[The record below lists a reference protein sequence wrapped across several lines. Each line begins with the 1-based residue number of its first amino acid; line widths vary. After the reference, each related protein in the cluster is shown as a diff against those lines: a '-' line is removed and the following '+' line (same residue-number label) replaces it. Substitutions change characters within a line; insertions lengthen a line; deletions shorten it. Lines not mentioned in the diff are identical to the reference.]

1 VNGTDFGEM
10 VIKVFLFY
18 TSYIYI
24 SGCKDLCYNVFPSLQ
39 YVKQQPVRPVLN
51 RKDTKP
57 STKEVSATARNVLDS
72 TAPSTRRGKEREQP
86 KAKKPTYLRKVI
98 EKEKAAKKELREQGR
113 GIPHDFDVMR
123 QPGTDQSD
131 HSNVPATN
139 GEVIDTNT
147 GQESLTTPTQ
157 QSPETTPTATP
168 TNQSPEATPT
178 YDIIPAPS
186 TTPVSQPSPSN
197 PTPSAV
203 TEAGSAI
210 QKRQVHGK
218 RFREY
223 CSHMVTDEINGAA
236 EALLLDLVRFQDRAH
251 LKDPIKARSK
261 RRYVCGLREVYK
273 HLEVGK
279 LKCVIVPPN
288 LDHIQSTGGIDE
300 RISAILSLCQ
310 SKLVPVVYAM
320 SRRKL
325 AIVLKKKFKIG
336 CVGIFSYDGAEGH
349 YRKLRKLIEEAT
361 ELYQRVAHP
370 MPPRGSTEDEISP
383 TTNDPLL
390 SGSGSDNSE
399 EEGPIP
405 EPKTGNG
412 TQKTTTDALWDKY
425 LPKKSVPTDPPT
437 NTISQHVN
445 SDVTSTSTNG
455 YTAIEDDI
463 VGSKR
468 AESTYDSQLST
479 MSVEE
484 SGTAG
489 TTSSLGRHAGD
500 VPADGRVVSPSTTVF
515 QWNINAAE
523 FIPS

>member
-1 VNGTDFGEM
+1 
-10 VIKVFLFY
+10 
-18 TSYIYI
+18 
-24 SGCKDLCYNVFPSLQ
+24 
-39 YVKQQPVRPVLN
+39 
-51 RKDTKP
+51 
-57 STKEVSATARNVLDS
+57 
-72 TAPSTRRGKEREQP
+72 
-86 KAKKPTYLRKVI
+86 
-98 EKEKAAKKELREQGR
+98 
-113 GIPHDFDVMR
+113 MR

-131 HSNVPATN
+131 HSNVPAAN
-139 GEVIDTNT
+139 GEIIDTNT
-147 GQESLTTPTQ
+147 GQESLTTPTH

-168 TNQSPEATPT
+168 THQSPEITPT

-186 TTPVSQPSPSN
+186 TAPVSQPSPS
-197 PTPSAV
+197 TSAV

-223 CSHMVTDEINGAA
+223 CSHMVTDEVNRAA
-236 EALLLDLVRFQDRAH
+236 EALLLDLVRFQDRAY

-310 SKLVPVVYAM
+310 SKQVPVVYAM

-349 YRKLRKLIEEAT
+349 YRKLRKLVEEAT

-370 MPPRGSTEDEISP
+370 MPPRGPTEDEISP

-412 TQKTTTDALWDKY
+412 NQKTTTDALWDKY
-425 LPKKSVPTDPPT
+425 LPKKSVPTDPPIY
-437 NTISQHVN
+437 TISQHVN
-445 SDVTSTSTNG
+445 SDVTGIS
-455 YTAIEDDI
+455 TAIEDDI
-463 VGSKR
+463 VGSKQV
-468 AESTYDSQLST
+468 ESTYDSQLST
-479 MSVEE
+479 ISVEE

-489 TTSSLGRHAGD
+489 TTSSLVLAGGHAGV
-500 VPADGRVVSPSTTVF
+500 VPADGCVFTPSTTVF